1 MSRSKNNRPRCFKST
16 KTKEQILLDKRLEDI
31 NSQLLDVARRGHKAI
46 SAQDKESWNQSFET
60 ISEEISN
67 IKKWFL

>member
-1 MSRSKNNRPRCFKST
+1 MSRSKIDRPRYREST

-46 SAQDKESWNQSFET
+46 SAQDKESWDLSFQT